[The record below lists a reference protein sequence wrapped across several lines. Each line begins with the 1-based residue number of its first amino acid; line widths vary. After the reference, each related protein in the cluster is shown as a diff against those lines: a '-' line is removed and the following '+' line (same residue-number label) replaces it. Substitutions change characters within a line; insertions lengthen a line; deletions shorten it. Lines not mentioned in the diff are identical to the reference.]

1 MTHDLPEGHDSAE
14 GIQRAEVSQEGIM
27 RIRRARAVAKRSILG
42 DMAAWCDQ
50 KALDIEKNN
59 PGRKRGSV
67 ELSAIGR
74 AKLAREIGD
83 YLWSVRE
90 AIEVPSPN
98 TVKAEQLP

>member
-1 MTHDLPEGHDSAE
+1 MTRDLPEGRDSAE
-14 GIQRAEVSQEGIM
+14 GIQRSAVSQAEIM

-50 KALDIEKNN
+50 KALEIEKNN

-90 AIEVPSPN
+90 AIEVPSSGA
-98 TVKAEQLP
+98 VKVEQSS